1 MQDSGIRSTPRHT
14 PTVIP
19 RTIWL
24 TGLSGAGKS
33 TLASGLGQ
41 QLKEAGYA
49 CYVLDGDVLRNGLC
63 RDLGF
68 SAEDRSENI
77 RRVAEVARLMNE
89 AGIIVI
95 AALISPY
102 QADRLMARNIVGTER
117 FIEAY
122 ISTPIAVCES
132 RDPKGLYR
140 RAHAGELQGFTGVS
154 APYEHPENPEVSIN
168 TALMPPAHCVAELMR
183 HVLDNVE

>member
-1 MQDSGIRSTPRHT
+1 MQNSGSHASRPPPIS
-14 PTVIP
+14 P
-19 RTIWL
+19 RTVWL

-33 TLASGLGQ
+33 TLASGLGA
-41 QLKEAGYA
+41 QLKEAGHA
-49 CYVLDGDVLRNGLC
+49 CYVLDGDVLRTGLC

-89 AGIIVI
+89 AGIIVV

-102 QADRLMARNIVGTER
+102 QTDRQMARNIISTER
-117 FIEAY
+117 FVEAY
-122 ISTPIAVCES
+122 ISTPISVCEA

-154 APYEHPENPEVSIN
+154 APYEPPEHPEVTIN
-168 TALMPPAHCVAELMR
+168 TAQLAPAQCLAELMR
-183 HVLDNVE
+183 SVLGQM

>member
-1 MQDSGIRSTPRHT
+1 MIQDSNRTSSRPAQSIK
-14 PTVIP
+14 P
-19 RTIWL
+19 RTVWL

-33 TLASGLGQ
+33 TLAFGLGQ
-41 QLKEAGYA
+41 QLTESGYS

-102 QADRLMARNIVGTER
+102 QADRQMARGIVGMDR

-122 ISTPIAVCES
+122 ISTPIGVCES

-140 RAHAGELQGFTGVS
+140 RAHAGELPGFTGVS
-154 APYEHPENPEVSIN
+154 APYEAPEKPEIVID
-168 TALMPPAHCVAELMR
+168 TAEAPPGVCLARLKQLIVG
-183 HVLDNVE
+183 

>member
-1 MQDSGIRSTPRHT
+1 MQESASTFTNNPL
-14 PTVIP
+14 PTIK
-19 RTIWL
+19 RCTLWL

-33 TLASGLGQ
+33 TLAFGLGL
-41 QLKEAGYA
+41 QLKESGLP

-68 SAEDRSENI
+68 SAADRSENI
-77 RRVAEVARLMNE
+77 RRVAEVARLMND
-89 AGIIVI
+89 AGIIVV

-102 QADRLMARNIVGTER
+102 QADRQMARNIVGTDQ

-140 RAHAGELQGFTGVS
+140 RAHAGELPGFTGVS
-154 APYEHPENPEVSIN
+154 APYEQPENPEVSIN
-168 TALMPPAHCVAELMR
+168 TALMSPALCVAELMR
-183 HVLDNVE
+183 RVLDQA